1 MSLACSG
8 LIFQVPPTV
17 RQPVGDKLTACSS
30 SSKYDFDLHKSRVL
44 SVNHRAPVSFGL
56 MRNCVWYPMLR
67 PVDSRVRVNRAAQP
81 INKSHSL
88 MIAVQTR
95 WGSLERI
102 HQGSY
107 RCSTGYSGGNPKP
120 NLSKPS
126 PLAVRFSFEPGFGGF
141 GPNISNITMDKR
153 MSMSFQGTHPP
164 PLWAH
169 PRRQQ
174 SGPSKDPTSQS
185 TQ

>member
-1 MSLACSG
+1 MFLLWMRRDRSQNSPYENEFEINLKSSRAREWRCRSPGTLCYGRWIAVSESRSLS
-8 LIFQVPPTV
+8 T
-17 RQPVGDKLTACSS
+17 
-30 SSKYDFDLHKSRVL
+30 
-44 SVNHRAPVSFGL
+44 
-56 MRNCVWYPMLR
+56 
-67 PVDSRVRVNRAAQP
+67 NR
-81 INKSHSL
+81 IV

-95 WGSLERI
+95 WGSLERV

-107 RCSTGYSGGNPKP
+107 RCST

-153 MSMSFQGTHPP
+153 VSMTFQGTHPP

-174 SGPSKDPTSQS
+174 NGPSKDPTSQS